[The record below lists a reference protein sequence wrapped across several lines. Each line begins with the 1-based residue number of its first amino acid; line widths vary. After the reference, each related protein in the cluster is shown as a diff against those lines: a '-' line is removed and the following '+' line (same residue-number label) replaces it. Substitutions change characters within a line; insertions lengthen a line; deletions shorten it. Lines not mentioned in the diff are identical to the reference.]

1 MKIKNKLLI
10 FLSFLTLFIPIS
22 VVAYSNEVV
31 LGGENVGIEITSAG
45 IIVVGFYQ
53 VDGVDINSANNIRI
67 GDRIIKVDK
76 KDVATID
83 EMVKEIDR
91 SLKNDQ
97 VNLTLLRKNKKI
109 NTTLNIKMDGNGI
122 YKTGLYVKDKVTGI
136 GTLTYIDPSTSIYGA
151 LGHEII
157 EGYSNTKVEIK
168 DGKIFSSEV
177 TGINKSTSEK
187 TGEKEA
193 DLNEEIVY
201 GDIDDN
207 TESGIYGT
215 YTGSYDQK
223 HLIEVAKSNEIEEGE
238 AYIYTVVNGN
248 KKKNLK

>member
-1 MKIKNKLLI
+1 
-10 FLSFLTLFIPIS
+10 
-22 VVAYSNEVV
+22 
-31 LGGENVGIEITSAG
+31 
-45 IIVVGFYQ
+45 
-53 VDGVDINSANNIRI
+53 
-67 GDRIIKVDK
+67 
-76 KDVATID
+76 
-83 EMVKEIDR
+83 
-91 SLKNDQ
+91 
-97 VNLTLLRKNKKI
+97 
-109 NTTLNIKMDGNGI
+109 MDGNGI

-168 DGKIFSSEV
+168 DGKIFSSKV

-238 AYIYTVVNGN
+238 AYIYTVVNGH
-248 KKKNLK
+248 KKEKFKINIIKVDDTTTTKNILFKIIDDDLLKKTNGVIKGMSGSPIVQNDKIVGAVTHAIQTKNDMGYGIFITTMLEEGDK